1 MAQLGQAQTGSLRST
16 PKQLK
21 MTASDNSAAVFKNM
35 GNNHNIPFI
44 WASTATMENGTSS
57 VVLASGVKFYDMDL
71 ASYANTVVTPTSDPG
86 GYYYVTND
94 TVNNVVKL
102 YASTAVTTSGVVY
115 NVQFMLGNSIDVS
128 TLSTRG
134 TGAPAQSYP

>member
-1 MAQLGQAQTGSLRST
+1 MPQLGQAQTGSLRST
-16 PKQLK
+16 PKQLS
-21 MTASDNSAAVFKNM
+21 MTTSDKHALIFKNY
-35 GNNHNIPFI
+35 GNNHNAPFV
-44 WASTATMENGTSS
+44 WSTTATIATGETE
-57 VVLASGVKFYDMDL
+57 VVTASGIKFYDMDL

-86 GYYYVTND
+86 GYYYVSND

>member
-21 MTASDNSAAVFKNM
+21 IRAADNSAVVFKNM
-35 GNNHNIPFI
+35 GNNHNVPFI
-44 WASTATMENGTSS
+44 WSASATMENGESE

-94 TVNNVVKL
+94 TDANVIKL

-115 NVQFMLGNSIDVS
+115 NVQFMLGNAVDVS
-128 TLSTRG
+128 TLNTRG

>member
-21 MTASDNSAAVFKNM
+21 VSASDKSAALFKNM
-35 GNNHNIPFI
+35 GNNHNIPFM
-44 WASTATMENGTSS
+44 WCSTATVANGETEVTVTSGIS
-57 VVLASGVKFYDMDL
+57 FYDMDL
-71 ASYANTVVTPTSDPG
+71 ASYANVTATATADPG
-86 GYYYVTND
+86 DNYWLEYNTTD
-94 TVNNVVKL
+94 NVIKL
-102 YASTAVTTSGVVY
+102 VVGSAVTGDVDF
-115 NVQFMLGNSIDVS
+115 NVQFMLGQEIDIT

>member
-21 MTASDNSAAVFKNM
+21 MTASDNSSVVFKNM
-35 GNNHNIPFI
+35 GNNHNVPFI
-44 WASTATMENGTSS
+44 WAASATVASGTSG
-57 VVLASGVKFYDMDL
+57 VVLASGVKFYDMEL
-71 ASYANTVVTPTSDPG
+71 ATYANTVVTAAGNPG
-86 GYYYVTND
+86 GYYWIAND
-94 TVNNVVKL
+94 TDANVITL
-102 YASTAVTTSGVVY
+102 YTSSAVSADTDF

>member
-21 MTASDNSAAVFKNM
+21 LTAADKSSTVFKNM
-35 GNNHNIPFI
+35 GNNHNVPFI
-44 WASTATMENGTSS
+44 WAAVATMTSGTTE

-71 ASYANTVVTPTSDPG
+71 ATYANTTATPTTDPGARYWVESDTTSNVVTLVAGSA
-86 GYYYVTND
+86 VSAD
-94 TVNNVVKL
+94 TVF
-102 YASTAVTTSGVVY
+102 
-115 NVQFMLGNSIDVS
+115 NVQFILGNSIDVS
-128 TLSTRG
+128 TLNTRG